1 MRQRAR
7 LQSFIDRFKAQASK
21 ARQAQSIRRWRGWR
35 SSAAAR
41 RRVLLRVPRAAALN
55 PLLTMDAVSAG
66 YRNIDEDTQTVSEI
80 IVSGINFS
88 LQAGQRIGL
97 LGINGAGKSTFIK
110 TIAGELQSLAGDTQF
125 NKGLSIGYFAQHQ
138 VEMLRH
144 DESPL
149 WHMTKL
155 APNVRE
161 QSCATSW
168 AVSISTAP
176 WPPARSRRS
185 PAAKARLALALI
197 VWQRPDLLLLDEP
210 TNHLDLETREADQRA
225 GAVRG
230 TLVLVSH
237 DRHLLRA
244 STDQF
249 IIVADGQV
257 RPFDGDL
264 DDYKAWLYQTKLS
277 AKAA

>member
-1 MRQRAR
+1 M
-7 LQSFIDRFKAQASK
+7 KT
-21 ARQAQSIRRWRGWR
+21 RR
-35 SSAAAR
+35 
-41 RRVLLRVPRAAALN
+41 PC
-55 PLLTMDAVSAG
+55 PKK
-66 YRNIDEDTQTVSEI
+66 I

-161 QSCATSW
+161 QELQLPGQFQFQRRHGHQPDH
-168 AVSISTAP
+168 AVL
-176 WPPARSRRS
+176 RR
-185 PAAKARLALALI
+185 R
-197 VWQRPDLLLLDEP
+197 R
-210 TNHLDLETREADQRA
+210 
-225 GAVRG
+225 RG
-230 TLVLVSH
+230 W
-237 DRHLLRA
+237 RWR
-244 STDQF
+244 
-249 IIVADGQV
+249 
-257 RPFDGDL
+257 
-264 DDYKAWLYQTKLS
+264 
-277 AKAA
+277 

>member
-1 MRQRAR
+1 
-7 LQSFIDRFKAQASK
+7 
-21 ARQAQSIRRWRGWR
+21 
-35 SSAAAR
+35 
-41 RRVLLRVPRAAALN
+41 
-55 PLLTMDAVSAG
+55 MDAVSAG
-66 YRNIDEDTQTVSEI
+66 YRNIDEDTQTVSEKI

-161 QSCATSW
+161 QELRNFLGSFNFNGAMATSPITPFSGGEGAAGAGADRLAAPQP
-168 AVSISTAP
+168 AVAGRTHQ
-176 WPPARSRRS
+176 PPGPGNARS
-185 PAAKARLALALI
+185 
-197 VWQRPDLLLLDEP
+197 
-210 TNHLDLETREADQRA
+210 
-225 GAVRG
+225 
-230 TLVLVSH
+230 
-237 DRHLLRA
+237 
-244 STDQF
+244 
-249 IIVADGQV
+249 
-257 RPFDGDL
+257 
-264 DDYKAWLYQTKLS
+264 
-277 AKAA
+277 